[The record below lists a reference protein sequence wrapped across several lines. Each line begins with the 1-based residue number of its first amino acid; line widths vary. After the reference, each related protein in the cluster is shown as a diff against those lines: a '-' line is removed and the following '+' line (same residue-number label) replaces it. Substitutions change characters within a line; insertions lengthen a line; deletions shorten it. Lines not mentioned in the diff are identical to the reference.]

1 MCYAQVAPPGR
12 ACGQRQP
19 QGLRS
24 SECGKRSRKL
34 GLQGEGEEREQKSHL
49 DRVEQN
55 KTKTRMRS
63 CLGSGSRRLG
73 VQSPLAGHLLPL
85 LLVPADFG
93 RVQLLRGQG
102 GGGGSCAAL
111 PATHPGLV
119 PSKTELQGNLAA
131 GALVTPW
138 AGTGHRKEL
147 LQDVPGPQPKAAPGL
162 LLAHTWRSTSKITVI
177 LSLLQYRL
185 SPQDRTGGAQAIH
198 VPSCCSQG
206 QAWGP
211 APEPGPA
218 PLRSR
223 P

>member
-63 CLGSGSRRLG
+63 RLGSGSRRRG

-102 GGGGSCAAL
+102 GTGRVLRCPPHHS
-111 PATHPGLV
+111 
-119 PSKTELQGNLAA
+119 
-131 GALVTPW
+131 PW
-138 AGTGHRKEL
+138 AGPKRGRVTGRPGCRRPGYAVGRDRAQEGAPAGR
-147 LQDVPGPQPKAAPGL
+147 PGPPSPKQ
-162 LLAHTWRSTSKITVI
+162 LLA
-177 LSLLQYRL
+177 L
-185 SPQDRTGGAQAIH
+185 SPLTPGG
-198 VPSCCSQG
+198 
-206 QAWGP
+206 
-211 APEPGPA
+211 
-218 PLRSR
+218 PL
-223 P
+223 